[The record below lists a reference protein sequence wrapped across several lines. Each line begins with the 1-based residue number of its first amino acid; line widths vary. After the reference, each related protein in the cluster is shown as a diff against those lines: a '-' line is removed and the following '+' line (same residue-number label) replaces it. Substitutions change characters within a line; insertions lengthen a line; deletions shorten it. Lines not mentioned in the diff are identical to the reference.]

1 VLISFGGV
9 STESRN
15 RRVEDHFELCRD
27 DDFYAVYLSKKKFK
41 HEEEDMNFE
50 YKYGILVTDLSD
62 YLEEH
67 EGGLTIAVELL
78 LVVSPYSMTE
88 EEKEYLMGFTGVDM
102 YTTEESMYEDL
113 ILHGYG
119 IRFGIEYVKD
129 EKQVELSKIPG
140 VIEVVQAITEVYEGI
155 DLVRGFYLDKPWNKV
170 GTNGWDVIKNIVY
183 GEPLF
188 R

>member
-1 VLISFGGV
+1 MATSFGGI

-15 RRVEDHFELCRD
+15 RKVEDHFELYRD
-27 DDFYAVYLSKKKFK
+27 DDYNAVYLSKKKFK
-41 HEEEDMNFE
+41 YEEEDMNFE

-62 YLEEH
+62 YLEEY

-88 EEKEYLMGFTGVDM
+88 EAKEYFMRFTGADM

-113 ILHGYG
+113 ILGGYG

-129 EKQVELSKIPG
+129 EKQVELSNISG
-140 VIEVVQAITEVYEGI
+140 VIEVVQAITEVYETI
-155 DLVRGFYLDKPWNKV
+155 DSMRSFYLDKPWNKV
-170 GTNGWDVIKNIVY
+170 GTNGWDLIKHLVY